1 MQEWPLEQL
10 ALKCPHLEYLKIWV
24 LRDTSPANRSLLLEF
39 AAQAAT
45 RSSCLTTLHI
55 EDTCAAPEEGNKFFQ
70 ALADSTLQSL
80 QHVTIKSEYAW
91 FEEDTDGCTATLL
104 TLLAKQTSLKSL
116 QLRLSVVSKAM
127 KDHFKQAVA
136 AFATDCEVE
145 FF

>member
-10 ALKCPHLEYLKIWV
+10 ALKCPHLEHLKIWA
-24 LRDTSPANRSLLLEF
+24 LSTTSPTNRSLLLEF
-39 AAQAAT
+39 AAQVAT

-55 EDTCAAPEEGNKFFQ
+55 EDTRGTPEEGNKFFQ

-104 TLLAKQTSLKSL
+104 ALLARQTSLKSL
-116 QLRLSVVSKAM
+116 QLRLSVVSRAM
-127 KDHFKQAVA
+127 KAHVKQAVT
-136 AFATDCEVE
+136 AFATDCEVL
-145 FF
+145 FC